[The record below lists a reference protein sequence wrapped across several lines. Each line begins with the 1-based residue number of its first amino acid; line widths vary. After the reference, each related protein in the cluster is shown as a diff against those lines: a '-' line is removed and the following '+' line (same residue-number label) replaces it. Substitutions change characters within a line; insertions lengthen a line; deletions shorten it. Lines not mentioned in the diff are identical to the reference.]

1 MQNPIYFLPFFLF
14 IGNLLHA
21 QCIQIQNCP
30 TTPVSIC
37 DLSDNDNQL
46 WNAPFWWDNSAGSH
60 DLAEAPVDLA
70 ISASNAC
77 NGVLSFRYQLFLDL
91 DGDGVPETVVKSDV
105 PPPAGAVW
113 FGNAN
118 QPNFTGG
125 TLRTFDQRPVLA
137 SLKYRFSLETSG
149 AGAKQTARVR
159 WRTEGPAP
167 QYSTPELPYGTH
179 KIKWIVSD
187 GQGDLKICQQ
197 TLIVKDCA
205 KPTVSCLSGLSAGIM
220 PLQSINIWASD
231 LLLAA
236 ADNYTPFGQL
246 VLGIRRSG
254 TGSGFPV
261 DGNGDPV
268 SHLSFSCNDIGTQLV
283 ELWVIDAVG
292 NANFCETQIVIQD
305 NALNCDS
312 THALFSLCVHTNGS
326 NPANNGIYDLNYT
339 VHTPASPGFPLV
351 DSTFSDVNNDCLHAI
366 PATIPVNDST
376 VIIPHKQD
384 NPLNGVSQFDLVL
397 IEKHINGTKPFT
409 TPWQYIAADADVNGV
424 IDSNDILFCRKLILG
439 ILVDFPN
446 SDSWRLIRSDYVF
459 PANPLQNPLPESVSL
474 HELKQT
480 YPTPVYFTAV
490 KLCDVN
496 GSAIHNNAI
505 TPTDRSDAVEYS
517 APPTDEVIVFP
528 LRPNPSTGPVVLP
541 FRINQST
548 LIALEIFD
556 LNGKLIYST
565 NQSFDPGEG
574 QLEIPAQALTSPGLY
589 TWRLQASNQVFQG
602 KLVRL
607 Q

>member
-1 MQNPIYFLPFFLF
+1 
-14 IGNLLHA
+14 
-21 QCIQIQNCP
+21 
-30 TTPVSIC
+30 
-37 DLSDNDNQL
+37 
-46 WNAPFWWDNSAGSH
+46 
-60 DLAEAPVDLA
+60 
-70 ISASNAC
+70 
-77 NGVLSFRYQLFLDL
+77 
-91 DGDGVPETVVKSDV
+91 
-105 PPPAGAVW
+105 
-113 FGNAN
+113 
-118 QPNFTGG
+118 
-125 TLRTFDQRPVLA
+125 
-137 SLKYRFSLETSG
+137 
-149 AGAKQTARVR
+149 
-159 WRTEGPAP
+159 
-167 QYSTPELPYGTH
+167 
-179 KIKWIVSD
+179 
-187 GQGDLKICQQ
+187 
-197 TLIVKDCA
+197 
-205 KPTVSCLSGLSAGIM
+205 
-220 PLQSINIWASD
+220 
-231 LLLAA
+231 
-236 ADNYTPFGQL
+236 
-246 VLGIRRSG
+246 
-254 TGSGFPV
+254 
-261 DGNGDPV
+261 
-268 SHLSFSCNDIGTQLV
+268 
-283 ELWVIDAVG
+283 
-292 NANFCETQIVIQD
+292 
-305 NALNCDS
+305 
-312 THALFSLCVHTNGS
+312 
-326 NPANNGIYDLNYT
+326 
-339 VHTPASPGFPLV
+339 LV